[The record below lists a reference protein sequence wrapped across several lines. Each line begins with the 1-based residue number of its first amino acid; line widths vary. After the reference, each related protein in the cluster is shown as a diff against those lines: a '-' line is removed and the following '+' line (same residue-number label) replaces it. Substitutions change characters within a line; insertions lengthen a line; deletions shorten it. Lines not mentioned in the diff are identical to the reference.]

1 MLSSESF
8 NQFVCEA
15 ALWTADQL
23 NTVEREFLGVL
34 PLMLERDG
42 TFLYSQPHD
51 PGE

>member
-23 NTVEREFLGVL
+23 NTVEREFLGGF
-34 PLMLERDG
+34 PFMMKKDG
-42 TFLYSQPHD
+42 TFLYSQPHG